1 MFSGVWPVGGGFQ
14 GPGGGV
20 IRIDSVGGGAIPLSR
35 VSIVGPTGVNK
46 GSTDY
51 YHGEAQFD
59 AISYNFD
66 FTDTTWNSSLPSIN
80 GSGVFT
86 PGIVTNTAP
95 ARKSRRR

>member
-1 MFSGVWPVGGGFQ
+1 MFSGVWPVVGGFQ

-66 FTDTTWNSSLPSIN
+66 FKSMTWTPSLPSSD
-80 GSGVFT
+80 GGGVS
-86 PGIVTNTAP
+86 PP
-95 ARKSRRR
+95 AL